1 MAQAEWAI
9 EVDHVSKAFRVHTEK
24 NPTLKEKVI
33 YARRAK
39 HREFVALRDVSM
51 TIGKGTTVGLLGVNG
66 SGKSTLLKL
75 ISRILYPDTG
85 SIHVRGKVSSLLEL
99 GAGFHPDFTGTENI
113 FLNGSLMG
121 LSKKEIQYKLDEII
135 DFSELGD
142 FIREPIRSY
151 SSGMYMRLAFSVAVA
166 VDPEILLIDEILAVG
181 DAAFQA
187 KCMDRL
193 RKLQSQNRTI
203 VIVTHDTGAV
213 ERFCDRAV
221 WLHNSRMVLD
231 GDPSDCVQRYL
242 QEAFQNAS
250 EGANVMSFDRVD
262 ESSTDLSHV
271 AAGDAV
277 AATSAQEDAAGERV
291 GGHEV
296 VLTTVAAHSEMGTDI
311 VRAGMPLQVV
321 LQATCRVDKAN
332 VVFGVHIETE
342 DGVLLYGTDTR
353 IDLTGPRSFVAGE
366 QWQVSLQFEQLA
378 LAPGHYALSARVFTE
393 AGEPLDIWPQCA
405 HLTVV
410 SEPREVGYMHMAH
423 TWTFEPKGV
432 KV

>member
-1 MAQAEWAI
+1 MSEREWAI
-9 EVDHVSKAFRVHTEK
+9 KVEGVSKAFRVHTEK

-39 HREFVALRDVSM
+39 YREFVALRDVSVS
-51 TIGKGTTVGLLGVNG
+51 IQKGTTVGLLGVNG

-75 ISRILYPDTG
+75 ISKILYPDTG

-99 GAGFHPDFTGTENI
+99 GAGFHPDFTGLENI

-166 VDPEILLIDEILAVG
+166 VDPEVLLIDEILAVG

-193 RKLQSQNRTI
+193 RWLQNQNRTI

-221 WLHNSRMVLD
+221 WLNNSRLVMD

-242 QEAFQNAS
+242 QEAFHSAS
-250 EGANVMSFDRVD
+250 EGANVMSFDREGEKSPLSGKVATVD
-262 ESSTDLSHV
+262 PSTV
-271 AAGDAV
+271 EG
-277 AATSAQEDAAGERV
+277 RV
-291 GGHEV
+291 GTHEV
-296 VLTTVAAHSEMGTDI
+296 VL
-311 VRAGMPLQVV
+311 RAVTAESSLGRDVV
-321 LQATCRVDKAN
+321 KPGDDLLLILDVECSASKSDVI
-332 VVFGVHIETE
+332 FGVSIETE
-342 DGVLLYGTDTR
+342 DEILLYGTDTKV
-353 IDLTGPRSFVAGE
+353 DLTGPRSIYCGDALRVTLSIERFV
-366 QWQVSLQFEQLA
+366 LC
-378 LAPGHYALSARVFTE
+378 PGIYHINARVFTE
-393 AGEPLDIWPQCA
+393 GGEPLDIWPHCA
-405 HLTVV
+405 RLAVAA
-410 SEPREVGYMHMAH
+410 EGREIGYVRMEHS
-423 TWTFEPKGV
+423 WDFESRKV